1 MALENSVP
9 SGTGAGRLS
18 GTRLP
23 WKPAQRRAKPTKRGW
38 KILRDDALVVG
49 IRITPIVAKT
59 LVRYFGRGE
68 GRRSH
73 AGWIF
78 GTIFHF
84 KPVRAISARS
94 AVSRCFF
101 HRGECGFLHYEAM

>member
-1 MALENSVP
+1 
-9 SGTGAGRLS
+9 
-18 GTRLP
+18 
-23 WKPAQRRAKPTKRGW
+23 
-38 KILRDDALVVG
+38 LVVG

-101 HRGECGFLHYEAM
+101 HRGECGFLHYEAMQIRKNGRSAQKGGFSQLTAAQKAHVRDFGINGHASCVIFRHIV